1 MVTDITLGAGR
12 TTSAASAAKYLKDQ
26 GVDILV
32 DNIVNVLAINQ
43 VYKGVD
49 ILVDNIVNVLAINQ
63 IYKGVDILVD
73 NIIINQVYK
82 IGGYSCR

>member
-43 VYKGVD
+43 VYKR
-49 ILVDNIVNVLAINQ
+49 
-63 IYKGVDILVD
+63 
-73 NIIINQVYK
+73 
-82 IGGYSCR
+82 GGYSCR

>member
-1 MVTDITLGAGR
+1 M
-12 TTSAASAAKYLKDQ
+12 
-26 GVDILV
+26 DIL
-32 DNIVNVLAINQ
+32 I
-43 VYKGVD
+43 
-49 ILVDNIVNVLAINQ
+49 DNIVNVLAINQ

>member
-63 IYKGVDILVD
+63 
-73 NIIINQVYK
+73 VYMGR
-82 IGGYSCR
+82 GGRSCRFYQLIIMYYECIM

>member
-1 MVTDITLGAGR
+1 M
-12 TTSAASAAKYLKDQ
+12 
-26 GVDILV
+26 DILL

-43 VYKGVD
+43 GYKGVD
-49 ILVDNIVNVLAINQ
+49 ILKDNIVNVLAINQ